1 MINVLWI
8 LFKKALFANQIL
20 VYTMIGLVIISY
32 SVLLHLFWLISIA
45 LWCAQLFAQTKLQI
59 LMEDASI
66 VLWIAFLAWL
76 NQFVVFAAM
85 ELMLMKE
92 NVFMFALLE
101 QFPAIINVQAA
112 LKCIVLR
119 VYFTTISNDAL
130 NVQLVVE
137 LIFIMAHVFSNA
149 LQIFI
154 KKLYHW
160 HVELAVLDV

>member
-1 MINVLWI
+1 
-8 LFKKALFANQIL
+8 
-20 VYTMIGLVIISY
+20 
-32 SVLLHLFWLISIA
+32 
-45 LWCAQLFAQTKLQI
+45 
-59 LMEDASI
+59 
-66 VLWIAFLAWL
+66 
-76 NQFVVFAAM
+76 
-85 ELMLMKE
+85 MKE

-154 KKLYHW
+154 KKLYH
-160 HVELAVLDV
+160 